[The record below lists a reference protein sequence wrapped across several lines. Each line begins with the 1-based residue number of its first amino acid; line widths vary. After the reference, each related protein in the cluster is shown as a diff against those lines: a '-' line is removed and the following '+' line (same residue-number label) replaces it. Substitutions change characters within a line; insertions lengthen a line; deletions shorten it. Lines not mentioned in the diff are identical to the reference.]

1 MEKEQ
6 ILEKP
11 SVLICGYGIVGKHIK
26 NIFYWA
32 DTYDIKFNNE
42 IPNKIYDFAF
52 VCVPTPMKEDG
63 SANIDFV
70 RDVIDK
76 IRANLFI
83 IKSTIP
89 PNTTEQLKKEF
100 NKRIV
105 FSPEYQGNTQHT
117 LNKENFIIV
126 GGDKEDTNEVI
137 QLYQYVYDGSLKT
150 YQTTSLLAEITKYM
164 ENSFLATKVIF
175 CNEFYR
181 ICKTFGV
188 NYTELR
194 ELFVADPRVNKSHT
208 FVYEKYPY
216 FDSKCFNKDIPAL
229 IASCKE
235 NGYNAEFL
243 KMIMKINEKF
253 KTEDY

>member
-1 MEKEQ
+1 MEQ
-6 ILEKP
+6 VLEKP

-26 NIFYWA
+26 DIFYWA
-32 DTYDIKFNNE
+32 DVYDIQFKNE

-52 VCVPTPMKEDG
+52 ICVPTPTKENNEADI
-63 SANIDFV
+63 SAV
-70 RDVIDK
+70 KDVIDRV
-76 IRANLFI
+76 RANIYI

-117 LNKENFIIV
+117 LNKESFVIV

-137 QLYQYVYDGSLKT
+137 QLYQYVYNGELKT

-164 ENSFLATKVIF
+164 ENSYLAMKVVF

-181 ICKTFGV
+181 ICKAFNV

-194 ELFVADPRVNKSHT
+194 ELFVADPRIDKSHT

-216 FDSKCFNKDIPAL
+216 YDSKCFNKDIPAFVEC
-229 IASCKE
+229 CKQ
-235 NGYNAEFL
+235 NGYNADFIKAIIET
-243 KMIMKINEKF
+243 NNKF
-253 KTEDY
+253 KNGVK

>member
-1 MEKEQ
+1 MEQ
-6 ILEKP
+6 VLEKP
-11 SVLICGYGIVGKHIK
+11 SILICGYGIVGKHIK
-26 NIFYWA
+26 DIFYWA
-32 DTYDIKFNNE
+32 DVYDIQFKNE

-52 VCVPTPMKEDG
+52 ICVPTPTKENNEADI
-63 SANIDFV
+63 SAV
-70 RDVIDK
+70 KDVIDRV
-76 IRANLFI
+76 RANIYI

-117 LNKENFIIV
+117 LNKESFVIV

-137 QLYQYVYDGSLKT
+137 QLYQYVYNGELKT
-150 YQTTSLLAEITKYM
+150 YQTTSLLAEIAKYM
-164 ENSFLATKVIF
+164 ENSYLAMKVVF

-181 ICKTFGV
+181 ICKAFNV

-194 ELFVADPRVNKSHT
+194 ELFVADPRIDKSHT

-216 FDSKCFNKDIPAL
+216 YDSKCFNKDIPAF
-229 IASCKE
+229 IECCKQ
-235 NGYNAEFL
+235 NGCNADFIKAIIET
-243 KMIMKINEKF
+243 NNKF
-253 KTEDY
+253 KNGVK

>member
-1 MEKEQ
+1 MEQ
-6 ILEKP
+6 VLEKP
-11 SVLICGYGIVGKHIK
+11 SILICGYGIVGKHIK
-26 NIFYWA
+26 DIFYWA
-32 DTYDIKFNNE
+32 DVYDIQFKNE

-52 VCVPTPMKEDG
+52 ICVPTPTKENNEADI
-63 SANIDFV
+63 SAV
-70 RDVIDK
+70 KDVIDRV
-76 IRANLFI
+76 RANIYI

-117 LNKENFIIV
+117 LNKESFVIV

-137 QLYQYVYDGSLKT
+137 QLYQYVYNGELKT

-164 ENSFLATKVIF
+164 ENSYLAMKVVF

-181 ICKTFGV
+181 ICKAFNV

-194 ELFVADPRVNKSHT
+194 ELFVADPRINKSHT
-208 FVYEKYPY
+208 FVYERYPY
-216 FDSKCFNKDIPAL
+216 YDSKCFNKDIPAFVEC
-229 IASCKE
+229 CKQ
-235 NGYNAEFL
+235 NGCNADFIKAIIET
-243 KMIMKINEKF
+243 NNKF
-253 KTEDY
+253 KNGVK

>member
-1 MEKEQ
+1 MEQEQ
-6 ILEKP
+6 VLEKP
-11 SVLICGYGIVGKHIK
+11 SILICGYGIVGRHIK
-26 NIFYWA
+26 DVFYWA

-52 VCVPTPMKEDG
+52 ISVPTPMKENGEADIN
-63 SANIDFV
+63 SVKDVISKIKANIY
-70 RDVIDK
+70 
-76 IRANLFI
+76 I

-117 LNKENFIIV
+117 LNKESFVIV

-137 QLYQYVYDGSLKT
+137 QLYQYVYNGELKT
-150 YQTTSLLAEITKYM
+150 YQTTSLLAELTKYM
-164 ENSFLATKVIF
+164 ENSFLAMKVVF

-181 ICKTFGV
+181 ICKAFNV

-194 ELFVADPRVNKSHT
+194 ELFIADPRVNKSHT

-216 FDSKCFNKDIPAL
+216 YDSKCFNKDIPAF
-229 IASCKE
+229 IESCKQ
-235 NGYNAEFL
+235 NGYNADLL
-243 KMIMKINEKF
+243 KAIIEINNKF
-253 KTEDY
+253 KMR

>member
-1 MEKEQ
+1 MEQ
-6 ILEKP
+6 VLEKP

-26 NIFYWA
+26 DIFYWA
-32 DTYDIKFNNE
+32 DVYDIQFKNE

-52 VCVPTPMKEDG
+52 ICVPTPTKENNEADI
-63 SANIDFV
+63 SAV
-70 RDVIDK
+70 KDVIDRV
-76 IRANLFI
+76 RANIYI

-117 LNKENFIIV
+117 LNKESFVIV

-137 QLYQYVYDGSLKT
+137 QLYQYVYNGELKT

-164 ENSFLATKVIF
+164 ENSYLAMKVVF

-181 ICKTFGV
+181 ICKAFNV

-194 ELFVADPRVNKSHT
+194 ELFVADPRIDKSHT

-216 FDSKCFNKDIPAL
+216 YDSKCFNKDIPAF
-229 IASCKE
+229 IECCKQ
-235 NGYNAEFL
+235 NGCNADFIKAIIET
-243 KMIMKINEKF
+243 NNKF
-253 KTEDY
+253 KNGVK